1 MYRGFIATL
10 FLLLVFTLSAAE
22 RPQSSEHIEDVQG
35 LRVLNVQSVKQPE
48 QGSIASVDVRNS
60 DNLVSRVM
68 RLTPGATIKEHYHP
82 FFDEIFFVHSGALTM
97 MLNDKK
103 HVLRSG
109 DIVSMPAGTII
120 SGTNAGTEEA
130 IVVVVWAN
138 IGKKGPLF
146 VFGRPEQTQPKEKH

>member
-1 MYRGFIATL
+1 MLGFAL
-10 FLLLVFTLSAAE
+10 NAAE
-22 RPQSSEHIEDVQG
+22 RPEYSEHTEDVQG

-48 QGSIASVDVRNS
+48 KGSMSSVDVRYS
-60 DNLVSRVM
+60 DHLVSRVLRM
-68 RLTPGATIKEHYHP
+68 TPGATIKEHYHP
-82 FFDEIFFVHSGALTM
+82 FFDEIFFVHSGALIM

-103 HVLRSG
+103 YVLRSG

-130 IVVVVWAN
+130 VIVVVWAN

-146 VFGRPEQTQPKEKH
+146 VFGRPEQKQPKDKR